1 MELNDE
7 LVKYSGGNEIKIPK
21 ISMDGLA
28 NYDRQKGFVQGAVT
42 LEWETVKMTQD
53 RGRKFQIDEND
64 VDESGF
70 VLTASSVMGEFQRYM

>member
-1 MELNDE
+1 MPNVIEYAKQFQTELDKAAVAMATSGWMELNDE

-42 LEWETVKMTQD
+42 LEWENVK
-53 RGRKFQIDEND
+53 
-64 VDESGF
+64 
-70 VLTASSVMGEFQRYM
+70 